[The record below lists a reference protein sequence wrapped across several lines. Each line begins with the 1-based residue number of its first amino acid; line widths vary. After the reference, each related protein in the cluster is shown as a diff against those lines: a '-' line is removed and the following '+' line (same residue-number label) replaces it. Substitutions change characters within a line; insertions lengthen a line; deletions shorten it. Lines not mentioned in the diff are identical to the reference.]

1 MIKET
6 IDAVRVAEM
15 EAEKQIQVAKD
26 NAAGRKAE
34 LDSMKAQL
42 RKEKL
47 TKAQEE
53 AKKAMDEV
61 VSECRDYDLD
71 SVMLDGKKGV
81 AQKIVYEAFSMIQEK
96 TGNDPLETFEKA
108 MENIMPSLECKTR
121 RVGGANYQV
130 PLEVSP
136 ARRETLGLRW
146 LTAYSR
152 TRGEKTMAQR
162 LAAEIM
168 DAANNTGNAV
178 KKREDTHKMAEANKA
193 FAHFRY

>member
-61 VSECRDYDLD
+61 VSECKNYDLEMD
-71 SVMLDGKKGV
+71 KEIQMKVMELRDLAKERKDDAIKAV
-81 AQKIVYEAFSMIQEK
+81 IQ
-96 TGNDPLETFEKA
+96 A
-108 MENIMPSLECKTR
+108 
-121 RVGGANYQV
+121 
-130 PLEVSP
+130 
-136 ARRETLGLRW
+136 
-146 LTAYSR
+146 
-152 TRGEKTMAQR
+152 
-162 LAAEIM
+162 LA
-168 DAANNTGNAV
+168 
-178 KKREDTHKMAEANKA
+178 
-193 FAHFRY
+193 

>member
-53 AKKAMDEV
+53 AKKAMEV
-61 VSECRDYDLD
+61 VSECRNYDLEMD
-71 SVMLDGKKGV
+71 KEIQMKVMELRDLAKERKDNAIKAV
-81 AQKIVYEAFSMIQEK
+81 IQ
-96 TGNDPLETFEKA
+96 A
-108 MENIMPSLECKTR
+108 
-121 RVGGANYQV
+121 
-130 PLEVSP
+130 
-136 ARRETLGLRW
+136 
-146 LTAYSR
+146 
-152 TRGEKTMAQR
+152 
-162 LAAEIM
+162 LA
-168 DAANNTGNAV
+168 
-178 KKREDTHKMAEANKA
+178 
-193 FAHFRY
+193 

>member
-61 VSECRDYDLD
+61 VSECKNYDLEMD
-71 SVMLDGKKGV
+71 KEIQMKVMELEIWQKKG
-81 AQKIVYEAFSMIQEK
+81 
-96 TGNDPLETFEKA
+96 
-108 MENIMPSLECKTR
+108 
-121 RVGGANYQV
+121 
-130 PLEVSP
+130 
-136 ARRETLGLRW
+136 
-146 LTAYSR
+146 R
-152 TRGEKTMAQR
+152 TTQLKQ
-162 LAAEIM
+162 
-168 DAANNTGNAV
+168 
-178 KKREDTHKMAEANKA
+178 
-193 FAHFRY
+193 

>member
-61 VSECRDYDLD
+61 VSECRNYDLEMD
-71 SVMLDGKKGV
+71 KEIQMKVRNLEIWQKKG
-81 AQKIVYEAFSMIQEK
+81 
-96 TGNDPLETFEKA
+96 
-108 MENIMPSLECKTR
+108 
-121 RVGGANYQV
+121 
-130 PLEVSP
+130 
-136 ARRETLGLRW
+136 
-146 LTAYSR
+146 R
-152 TRGEKTMAQR
+152 TTQLKQ
-162 LAAEIM
+162 
-168 DAANNTGNAV
+168 
-178 KKREDTHKMAEANKA
+178 
-193 FAHFRY
+193 